1 LTEKVKIFLIS
12 TIGILLVLILT
23 AFISLMCIRG
33 EFTEYLEEKY
43 SGLSF
48 KVGFTKVDLI
58 YGKFYTNV
66 TCLNDSTSFPISK
79 SFKTKDIHEDYIQY
93 KSQIQYNSKIK
104 RMFNGSGIES
114 YIKSVTGGG
123 KIPFEN
129 GGIYT
134 QINIYLTDDAEHI
147 SVVKKVLYVL
157 KENNISA
164 ERIILTYEKDKHVYE
179 IWLSSDDYP
188 LTENEIEAKV
198 KKIK

>member
-1 LTEKVKIFLIS
+1 MSV
-12 TIGILLVLILT
+12 LT
-23 AFISLMCIRG
+23 AFILLMSIRG
-33 EFTEYLEEKY
+33 EFTRYLDEKY
-43 SGLSF
+43 SELSF
-48 KVGFTKVDLI
+48 TVGFTKVDLI
-58 YGKFYTNV
+58 YDKFYAKV
-66 TCLNDSTSFPISK
+66 TCLDDYTIFPISK
-79 SFKTKDIHEDYIQY
+79 SFKTKDIHENYVQY
-93 KSQIQYNSKIK
+93 KSQNQYNSRIK
-104 RMFNGSGIES
+104 EIFYGSGIES
-114 YIKSVTGGG
+114 KIKSVTGGG

-179 IWLSSDDYP
+179 IWLSSDDYY
-188 LTENEIEAKV
+188 LEENEIEAKV